1 MNEFKKKIQD
11 EFDAT
16 QNTPALIAARERAKE
31 EKLKQVRE
39 LRDEFYYNEK
49 NEVFTIKIGYT
60 VGPQSTEEYA
70 KSIDEA
76 LRLLGVK
83 TELVPYSPKEVQV
96 MIESGEKKY
105 DILVIGVGVE

>member
-49 NEVFTIKIGYT
+49 NEVFTIKI
-60 VGPQSTEEYA
+60 
-70 KSIDEA
+70 
-76 LRLLGVK
+76 
-83 TELVPYSPKEVQV
+83 
-96 MIESGEKKY
+96 
-105 DILVIGVGVE
+105 